1 MLQQFIGSNNT
12 HEDDANTR
20 THLSQPATAS
30 RLLLYQSLVE
40 LTDSGP
46 LLFQCLVDPV
56 GIIRTN
62 APHPIPWG
70 WGLSGRKK
78 FSPKDDIPD
87 LDEKFMLSS

>member
-1 MLQQFIGSNNT
+1 MLQPFSGGNNNTT

-20 THLSQPATAS
+20 THLSPVLNWLRPADDYV
-30 RLLLYQSLVE
+30 LHQSLVE
-40 LTDSGP
+40 LTDFGP

-62 APHPIPWG
+62 APHLIPWG

-78 FSPKDDIPD
+78 FIRT
-87 LDEKFMLSS
+87 EEVLSER